1 MSSTSDGDGQSN
13 PRVNS
18 QLASLVPSFDPSK
31 DDLQTYQKRVQL
43 VLAAWPKTRITL
55 ATRLI
60 LNCQGGAFDK
70 LQLHQ
75 TELMENDE
83 KSVQRIITLLG
94 RHWGIRNPNLSE
106 IHQHTQACQF
116 DMCRAGDLRDPENK
130 QHMKKGMVVLTTYPP
145 LFNYLHV
152 AKYDQ
157 HQHHPIEGSCK
168 PRPNS
173 PSILRSQYSETYTR
187 KFARPVVKVLMAGG
201 QQRPYNWSPGRLSFA
216 HQDTILPVLPRRSKF
231 EDHRSLPVPSLFNQ

>member
-75 TELMENDE
+75 TGADGE
-83 KSVQRIITLLG
+83 
-94 RHWGIRNPNLSE
+94 
-106 IHQHTQACQF
+106 
-116 DMCRAGDLRDPENK
+116 
-130 QHMKKGMVVLTTYPP
+130 
-145 LFNYLHV
+145 
-152 AKYDQ
+152 
-157 HQHHPIEGSCK
+157 
-168 PRPNS
+168 
-173 PSILRSQYSETYTR
+173 
-187 KFARPVVKVLMAGG
+187 
-201 QQRPYNWSPGRLSFA
+201 
-216 HQDTILPVLPRRSKF
+216 
-231 EDHRSLPVPSLFNQ
+231 